1 MPEAREAVVDPG
13 VERVRRKLDQVVPY
27 FVSAE
32 ALSRRP
38 LYVAHAAYAYARD
51 LLAGATG
58 AGLGHPVVAAL
69 SGDAPQ
75 GLAAAVGTMPP
86 WLGVVTVLSA
96 LSMAVLKVAVSR
108 GDGEKRAAL
117 AASCRKEFRI
127 LGKRLRDELSSPNPL
142 PGLAALQRDL
152 GAIVDRHM
160 AEDSWPWDGPKPGAD
175 VPTAARVDA
184 LVAAYAANWS
194 AIPREPDVEQYS

>member
-1 MPEAREAVVDPG
+1 MDPG

-38 LYVAHAAYAYARD
+38 IYVAHAAYAYSRD

-58 AGLGHPVVAAL
+58 AGLGHPVVMAL

-75 GLAAAVGTMPP
+75 GIVAVLEAMPP
-86 WLGVVTVLSA
+86 WLGALTVLSA
-96 LSMAVLKVAVSR
+96 SSMALLKVVVSR

-117 AASCRKEFRI
+117 ASSCRKEFRI
-127 LGKRLRDELSSPNPL
+127 LGKRLRDELASANPL
-142 PGLAALQRDL
+142 PGLAVLQRDL
-152 GAIVDRHM
+152 SAVVDRHM
-160 AEDSWPWDGPKPGAD
+160 AEDSWPWDGPKPGAESA
-175 VPTAARVDA
+175 TAAKVDA
-184 LVAAYAANWS
+184 LVAAYAPNWS
-194 AIPREPDVEQYS
+194 AIPRDPDVEQYS